1 MVSKSAT
8 NFDFRDPK
16 FDQAQIEIT
25 VPTSR
30 NISDIK
36 LQLIKSFQM
45 KSKHKSDITGC
56 VILPN
61 GNLLVANH
69 TEEKKLIEYSETGE
83 HIRDIQVSGEP
94 FAIAVIDLNR
104 IDVRMACGKYIP
116 CGPCTFD
123 DVTKDARRWCTDC
136 EEGLCEDCENIHRR
150 SKASRNHKVITID
163 DYQKIENVS
172 ISQVCEQHGENL
184 EWFCKSH
191 DEVLCV
197 VCVPSK
203 HKACSDVIPI
213 NVNAANA
220 RQSSALS
227 NLEDTIEKTLSNVK
241 QCIRNRESAT
251 KELEKQELEV
261 KTMVLETKAKIND
274 HLDKLQEKLLHEL
287 RSTVQTCKSK
297 YTKILRKLESTEEM
311 LKKLRDQTLHMKQ
324 FSSDVQVFLG
334 IRQVNRQLVHEVE
347 SIKTEI
353 GAAKDYELKVSIDSL
368 IVKLSNEVEEFG
380 KIMVSETATNLDIRD
395 SKFDQAQIEI
405 NVPNSRNIF
414 DIKLQLIKSF
424 QMTSEHKLNV
434 SGCLVLPNGNLLMAN
449 ATKEYHLKEYNDR
462 GEHIRDIRVSD
473 QPYAIAMIDFD
484 RIVVSYGGAL
494 FIEIRHINTF
504 NVEKKIQFKKNFTGF
519 RMNSEKNIPCGPCL
533 FDDVTRMQESG
544 VLTVKKEYVKI
555 VKTFI
560 ENHDEV
566 LYVVCVPSNHK
577 TCSDVIPISVNSANS
592 RQSTALSDLE
602 ESIDGTLSNLK
613 QCIKNRESAP
623 NEIENQ
629 EIAVKTMILE
639 TRMNINYHLD
649 RLQEKCLHELRL
661 TSQTCISKYMEIVQ
675 KLKSKEELLT
685 ELKEQT
691 IHMKQFSSDI
701 QVFLGTLQM
710 NKRIESEIKSIK
722 SELCSAKDYKLKVAF
737 HTLIEKLNEAEEFG
751 K

>member
-1 MVSKSAT
+1 
-8 NFDFRDPK
+8 
-16 FDQAQIEIT
+16 
-25 VPTSR
+25 
-30 NISDIK
+30 
-36 LQLIKSFQM
+36 
-45 KSKHKSDITGC
+45 
-56 VILPN
+56 
-61 GNLLVANH
+61 
-69 TEEKKLIEYSETGE
+69 
-83 HIRDIQVSGEP
+83 
-94 FAIAVIDLNR
+94 
-104 IDVRMACGKYIP
+104 MACGKYIP

-150 SKASRNHKVITID
+150 SKASRNHKVISID

-504 NVEKKIQFKKNFTGF
+504 NVEKKISLQN
-519 RMNSEKNIPCGPCL
+519 NCW
-533 FDDVTRMQESG
+533 G
-544 VLTVKKEYVKI
+544 VSHADGK
-555 VKTFI
+555 
-560 ENHDEV
+560 
-566 LYVVCVPSNHK
+566 LYVVHGDSVQVLDLSGQNLKTIKTVSNHISRI
-577 TCSDVIPISVNSANS
+577 CASRDRIIYSDWDNDKVYCCNLN
-592 RQSTALSDLE
+592 
-602 ESIDGTLSNLK
+602 GTKLLQLK
-613 QCIKNRESAP
+613 KNIIFPRDITED
-623 NEIENQ
+623 
-629 EIAVKTMILE
+629 
-639 TRMNINYHLD
+639 NYHNVFVVGYTSNN
-649 RLQEKCLHELRL
+649 L
-661 TSQTCISKYMEIVQ
+661 TIVGQDGENSKT
-675 KLKSKEELLT
+675 LLT
-685 ELKEQT
+685 E
-691 IHMKQFSSDI
+691 SDGLR
-701 QVFLGTLQM
+701 QPRTVFYDKA
-710 NKRIESEIKSIK
+710 KRLLVICNDGGKV
-722 SELCSAKDYKLKVAF
+722 LLYKDV
-737 HTLIEKLNEAEEFG
+737 
-751 K
+751 